1 MTSVSTPAANGRPSV
16 AHVLGG
22 WIRGRRGALTTF
34 VVALFVFWQV
44 SVPLLPTELIPYPY
58 EVAGFMWDE
67 IRGDT
72 LAPHTV
78 YQAFGITFGRLGI
91 GFVLAV
97 AIGVPVGLVMG
108 MSLRFEAMFRDFLV
122 VLLTIP
128 YLVWALVFSMWL
140 GFGSGAPVLTV
151 TLTALPFIIL
161 NVMEGVRDVPRD
173 LVDMANAFEMPRP
186 TLIRHVIFPSQM
198 PFVFAALR
206 YGFANGWKGVVVA
219 EVFGAADGAGWTI
232 RYWYDAHRA
241 QGVIG
246 YALFFVLF
254 SLVLERVVFGRL
266 SKTVFRWRPAVAD
279 RASEN

>member
-1 MTSVSTPAANGRPSV
+1 MTSVSTPATGTRPSIV
-16 AHVLGG
+16 HVLGG

-34 VVALFVFWQV
+34 VLALFVFWQV

-58 EVAGFMWDE
+58 EVASFMWDE
-67 IRGDT
+67 VRGDT

-78 YQAFGITFGRLGI
+78 YEAFGITFGRLGI
-91 GFVLAV
+91 GFAIAV

-151 TLTALPFIIL
+151 TLTAIPFIIL